1 MVKVVEVA
9 DSSQQKTLRGH
20 DAPVLSVS
28 FDPKDEF
35 LVGSRI
41 HIGCYTGSRSVRL
54 DIFTKTSTLILFI
67 SFKHGLVR
75 INLFK
80 TVLDTCGVP

>member
-20 DAPVLSVS
+20 DAPVLSVT

-35 LVGSRI
+35 LVGSRM
-41 HIGCYTGSRSVRL
+41 HDNATQNRVQYAC
-54 DIFTKTSTLILFI
+54 
-67 SFKHGLVR
+67 
-75 INLFK
+75 
-80 TVLDTCGVP
+80 